1 MVTHHLMSGE
11 LVIENIKTRFEARNG
26 SFLFIFITFI
36 KILRMN
42 LSEQIK
48 NDISQNPIILYMKG
62 TKEMPMCGFSNQVVQ
77 ILNHYGV
84 EYKDIN
90 ILEDPE
96 IRIKLSEE
104 SGWPTIPQLFVK
116 GKLIGGADIAME
128 LHQKGELLDILDI
141 S

>member
-1 MVTHHLMSGE
+1 ME
-11 LVIENIKTRFEARNG
+11 
-26 SFLFIFITFI
+26 
-36 KILRMN
+36 

-104 SGWPTIPQLFVK
+104 
-116 GKLIGGADIAME
+116 
-128 LHQKGELLDILDI
+128 
-141 S
+141 